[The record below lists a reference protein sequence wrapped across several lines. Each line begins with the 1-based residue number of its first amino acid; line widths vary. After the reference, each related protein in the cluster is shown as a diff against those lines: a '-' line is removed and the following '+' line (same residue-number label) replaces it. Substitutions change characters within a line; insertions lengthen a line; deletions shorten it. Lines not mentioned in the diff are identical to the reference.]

1 MSSNDLVIRTR
12 KGVKANYR
20 TDSARDLYAT
30 RMGTFVG
37 QPLSAF
43 IASVEGDVPSVP
55 GKGKLKGKPEPVSGW
70 VAFLT
75 GDTGPFQLTS
85 K

>member
-1 MSSNDLVIRTR
+1 MSNDLIIRNR
-12 KGVKANYR
+12 KGATANYR
-20 TDSARDLYAT
+20 SGSARALYAE
-30 RMGTFVG
+30 RMDSFVG

-43 IASVEGDVPSVP
+43 IASVEADVPSVP

>member
-1 MSSNDLVIRTR
+1 MSSNDLIIGTR

-20 TDSARDLYAT
+20 TDSARDLYAA

-43 IASVEGDVPSVP
+43 IASVEADVPSVP
-55 GKGKLKGKPEPVSGW
+55 GKGKLKGKAEPVSGW

-75 GDTGPFQLTS
+75 GDNGPFQLTS